1 MYVVETH
8 GISKIYGR
16 NVIVDN
22 LSLSLEQ
29 GQIMG
34 LIGPNGAGKT
44 TTLRMMMDIINL
56 TAGKCLY
63 WVSK

>member
-44 TTLRMMMDIINL
+44 TTLRMMMDII
-56 TAGKCLY
+56 
-63 WVSK
+63 